1 MTRLLGALLMVLIVY
16 AALMG
21 SFAPARS
28 LRNHQTLAERLGYY
42 GIPTLGVGVLIIA
55 GGIDLSIGSLL
66 GLVAVYFGLFLNGP
80 LSARQTI
87 PLALCLGLDGM
98 LLGYFLLSA
107 ASVSP
112 RLAALLALLPGAILT
127 WACHRYLPGQRLPSW
142 AVLLLL
148 LGFASQIGLFHGLL
162 ITRLHLQPF
171 LVTLCGLFMYR
182 GLARWLSPGALAL
195 PADPQTAALRA
206 LLVSDRLL
214 GFPHILI
221 LMLLVAVVL
230 AVVLHGS
237 IYGRYWFAIGN
248 NEQAARYAGIATER
262 HKIAA
267 YVICSTLTGL
277 GGLLFFLMYRN
288 ATPSSAGSLLELYAI
303 TGAVLGGCNLRG
315 GEGTI
320 PGIVLGAAVLPLLQ
334 QICTYNS
341 AIGSDLEYTVV
352 GAALLLATITNEM
365 VTRWSKQ
372 RSSS

>member
-1 MTRLLGALLMVLIVY
+1 MTRLLGVLLMVVIVY
-16 AALMG
+16 VVLMG

-28 LRNHQTLAERLGYY
+28 LANHQTLAERLGYY
-42 GIPTLGVGVLIIA
+42 GIPTLGVGVLIIS

-87 PLALCLGLDGM
+87 PLAICVGLDGV
-98 LLGYFLLSA
+98 LLSHAFLSAAAVPPRISFLLS
-107 ASVSP
+107 
-112 RLAALLALLPGAILT
+112 LLPGAGLT
-127 WACHRYLPGQRLPSW
+127 WACHHYLPGRQVPPW
-142 AVLLLL
+142 ATILILLA
-148 LGFASQIGLFHGLL
+148 FASQIGLFHGLL

-195 PADPQTAALRA
+195 PSDEHSTALRG

-214 GFPHILI
+214 GFPHILLVMI
-221 LMLLVAVVL
+221 LFAIVL
-230 AVVLHGS
+230 AMLLHGS
-237 IYGRYWFAIGN
+237 VYGRYWFAIGN

-267 YVICSTLTGL
+267 YMICSTLAGL

-341 AIGSDLEYTVV
+341 SIRSDLEYTVV
-352 GAALLLATITNEM
+352 GGALLLATIANEL
-365 VTRWSKQ
+365 VTRLSK
-372 RSSS
+372 RR